1 MPSPLSDFRRSEL
14 FKPAILVPTLIMLI
28 FSIFNLT
35 TPSDP
40 ARIAS
45 GFKLGI
51 VNQDSGPSIP
61 LISTQAI
68 KVISKSL
75 PFRVAL
81 LENPEIAREALSKG
95 EVATVLIFPE
105 NFTQL
110 AFSDKNL
117 NIKILNSQHLTIAET
132 QMAAQLPATIQMALS
147 TFVSSLRLAKSNN
160 QAPNPGMLVT
170 ADVET
175 LYAAKSLASLP
186 APFVM
191 SFTSWLASM
200 VGSILLFLG
209 TKQMSLLNRAYV
221 RTVVPI
227 MTMGVASLA
236 LALIVTLTTLQWEA
250 FFMVWLNVWLVTIC
264 LVWFFLGVF
273 EIIGLSAL
281 IIILPTVFY
290 QSVLSG
296 SMMPVS
302 AAPEWLEL
310 IGTSVPFDSIGA
322 AYRSIIYGS
331 DGSLPFT
338 YLFSA
343 ALIGIVLSWGSAI
356 FKGRMKM
363 NFK

>member
-175 LYAAKSLASLP
+175 L
-186 APFVM
+186 
-191 SFTSWLASM
+191 
-200 VGSILLFLG
+200 
-209 TKQMSLLNRAYV
+209 
-221 RTVVPI
+221 
-227 MTMGVASLA
+227 
-236 LALIVTLTTLQWEA
+236 
-250 FFMVWLNVWLVTIC
+250 
-264 LVWFFLGVF
+264 
-273 EIIGLSAL
+273 
-281 IIILPTVFY
+281 
-290 QSVLSG
+290 
-296 SMMPVS
+296 
-302 AAPEWLEL
+302 
-310 IGTSVPFDSIGA
+310 
-322 AYRSIIYGS
+322 
-331 DGSLPFT
+331 
-338 YLFSA
+338 
-343 ALIGIVLSWGSAI
+343 
-356 FKGRMKM
+356 
-363 NFK
+363 